1 MLNMALLEW
10 EWLKLYWASVFIQV
24 TNILETLVYI
34 LFCAY
39 ISYAKY
45 IVLTLVS
52 SFLLIF
58 FWGGAV
64 YL

>member
-10 EWLKLYWASVFIQV
+10 EWLKFSRTSIFLQV
-24 TNILETLVYI
+24 ANILGTLVYI

-39 ISYAKY
+39 ISYKKY

-52 SFLLIF
+52 SFIL
-58 FWGGAV
+58 GGGGVV

>member
-10 EWLKLYWASVFIQV
+10 EWLKFYQTSIFI
-24 TNILETLVYI
+24 LGTLVYI
-34 LFCAY
+34 LFYAY
-39 ISYAKY
+39 ISYKKY

-52 SFLLIF
+52 SSIF
-58 FWGGAV
+58 WERGAV